1 MVDKM
6 SNEMKNDDVIF
17 NYFKLICDEKDD
29 IKCIALG
36 NDWITAMENNILS
49 MEKSLNEVDKLKYSE
64 DINNNKQY
72 LENLKIKSASE
83 WREYATQCMVEI
95 VDNKKNA

>member
-1 MVDKM
+1 M

-17 NYFKLICDEKDD
+17 NYFKLICDKKDD
-29 IKCIALG
+29 IKCVALG

-49 MEKSLNEVDKLKYSE
+49 MEKSLNEVHKLKYSE

-83 WREYATQCMVEI
+83 WREYATQCMGEI
-95 VDNKKNA
+95 VDNKKNT

>member
-1 MVDKM
+1 M
-6 SNEMKNDDVIF
+6 SNEIKNDDVIF

-29 IKCIALG
+29 IKCVVLG
-36 NDWITAMENNILS
+36 NEWITAMENNILS

>member
-1 MVDKM
+1 M
-6 SNEMKNDDVIF
+6 SADMKNYDVIF

-29 IKCIALG
+29 IKCVVLG
-36 NDWITAMENNILS
+36 NEWITAMENNILS

-72 LENLKIKSASE
+72 LENLKINSASE

>member
-1 MVDKM
+1 M
-6 SNEMKNDDVIF
+6 SADMKNYDVIF

-29 IKCIALG
+29 IKCVVLG
-36 NDWITAMENNILS
+36 NEWITAMENNILS

>member
-1 MVDKM
+1 LVDKM
-6 SNEMKNDDVIF
+6 SADMKNYDVIF

-29 IKCIALG
+29 IKCVVLG
-36 NDWITAMENNILS
+36 NEWITAMENNILS

>member
-1 MVDKM
+1 
-6 SNEMKNDDVIF
+6 MKNDDVIF

-29 IKCIALG
+29 IKCVVLG
-36 NDWITAMENNILS
+36 NEWITAMENNILS

>member
-1 MVDKM
+1 M

-17 NYFKLICDEKDD
+17 NYFKLICDEKYD
-29 IKCIALG
+29 IKCVALG